1 VTHILGVDTY
11 VLTKSN
17 MDRSRL
23 LDWWKGTTMRK
34 EVDQG
39 YGVRFV
45 QERNRRDGDKRT
57 RDKINK

>member
-1 VTHILGVDTY
+1 
-11 VLTKSN
+11 
-17 MDRSRL
+17 
-23 LDWWKGTTMRK
+23 MRK

-57 RDKINK
+57 RDKINKYCT